1 MSFLLWFDNRTLLS
15 CQLLLSVAFSIAF
28 FGVRRGLPNLRGV
41 GALGY
46 SFLLSIPGLTLLLA
60 QGSAI
65 PSFFS
70 VVIANL
76 LLVFSFLLFYRGI
89 LHLLGSERS
98 IAPVWIASLITV
110 AIVFYYSQV
119 HDQIVPRLIAISF
132 NITLVRAL
140 VAIELFRNAAGRVMI
155 RLFAI
160 SISIYALLS
169 LTWGIVAIFHT
180 VPLDLMQQNH
190 IQTSTL
196 LLTIFSSCLTGLFSL
211 SICHEQI
218 LHMVRTESQIDSLSG
233 VLNRRGIE
241 LKLAIE
247 LKRIE
252 RSSQHLSVALIDVDN
267 FKAINDSAGHAAGD
281 NALRRAVTA
290 ISAQLR
296 AYDLL
301 GRYGGDEFLLILPQ
315 TSCSHA
321 HTVAERVGQAVRS
334 FSSSSDTP
342 SLTISIGLTGAVP
355 GEQPLSLLARADQAL
370 YQAKHA
376 GRNCTRTVL
385 HQQESIAEAPSP
397 TMTDLLLPSP
407 EATPST

>member
-301 GRYGGDEFLLILPQ
+301 GRYGGDEFLLILP
-315 TSCSHA
+315 H
-321 HTVAERVGQAVRS
+321 
-334 FSSSSDTP
+334 TP
-342 SLTISIGLTGAVP
+342 SSIALGVTERLCHAVTNISAASGSMPLTLSIGLTEATL
-355 GEQPLSLLARADQAL
+355 EDNTATLIARADKAL
-370 YQAKHA
+370 YQAKSD
-376 GRNCTRTVL
+376 GRNCRRVCTPDSESAESAALGNILMPTVESTVL
-385 HQQESIAEAPSP
+385 H
-397 TMTDLLLPSP
+397 
-407 EATPST
+407 